1 MPDQSPGFPEYDS
14 QTAAVWDSIAEW
26 WDDQI
31 GDGNVTQDLLVG
43 PAQERLL
50 DLQPG
55 ERILDIGCGAGRFT
69 RRMAANDISIIA
81 IDQSSV
87 FLKRAKKR
95 TSEGDAAI
103 SDRIDYRLI
112 NATDGDAMLALG
124 EQGFDAAVAILAI
137 MDMASITPLFQT
149 LTKLLK
155 PGGRFVWS
163 VTHPAF
169 NAFDS
174 RLYAEERYEDG
185 NYVIEH
191 GIRISKYVVPQPRK
205 SIGLVGPAA
214 FAGLL

>member
-1 MPDQSPGFPEYDS
+1 
-14 QTAAVWDSIAEW
+14 
-26 WDDQI
+26 
-31 GDGNVTQDLLVG
+31 
-43 PAQERLL
+43 
-50 DLQPG
+50 
-55 ERILDIGCGAGRFT
+55 
-69 RRMAANDISIIA
+69 MAANDISIIA

-103 SDRIDYRLI
+103 SDRIDYRLT

-124 EQGFDAAVAILAI
+124 EQRFDAAVATLAI
-137 MDMASITPLFQT
+137 MDMSSITPLFQT